1 MLLASLT
8 IAASSSFR
16 DFLGEHLLNQNQ
28 RTVLSVLE
36 YKNKGKIYKVVKVQ
50 KSRSLFIEIYESN
63 TNLQASFGLGK
74 NLNGS
79 IFLKGKA
86 TELASF
92 DLDKDGQKEIIVP
105 TLSKNSKSLIFIIKY
120 RPSTNTFSLESPI
133 SYIDQLGL

>member
-1 MLLASLT
+1 MFLASLT

-28 RTVLSVLE
+28 RTVLSVLD
-36 YKNKGKIYKVVKVQ
+36 YKNGKKTYKVVKVQ
-50 KSRSLFIEIYESN
+50 RSQALFIEIYESK
-63 TNLQASFGLGK
+63 TKIQTSFGLGK

-79 IFLKGKA
+79 IFLNGRA

-120 RPSTNTFSLESPI
+120 RPQTDTFSLESPI
-133 SYIDQLGL
+133 AYIDQLGL